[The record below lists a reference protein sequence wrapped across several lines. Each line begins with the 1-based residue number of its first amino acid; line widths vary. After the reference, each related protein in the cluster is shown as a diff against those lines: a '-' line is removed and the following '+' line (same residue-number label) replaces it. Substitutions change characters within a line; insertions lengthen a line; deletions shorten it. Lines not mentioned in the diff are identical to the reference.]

1 MSDVTEEKLCQSASQ
16 ERPSPHWSLEER
28 PTWTADVTARDLHKL
43 RVHRWFFFPHSF
55 APALVANLT
64 AEWNL
69 PKGAVIADPYCG
81 AGTTLVAAQQL
92 GLSVIGWDLS
102 PLAVFASRV
111 KLAHL
116 DGSALCGA
124 WAEIAVSARRQ
135 QDGLGLEA
143 CEELVRRAI
152 PDDSLSVLL
161 RLWSTIAEMQRRVDA
176 QPNEAK
182 GSALH
187 WDALRL
193 AILAELPSFSRLTR
207 KGGWLAKTEPA
218 ANVSQVF
225 DRVAARVRMMAVDL
239 ADVAPSACRE
249 FPAQIDLADARALPS
264 HSASVDAIITSPPYP
279 NRHDY
284 TRMFGIELAFGFL
297 DDQGIRQLR
306 HQSVSSHPE
315 ARPNRPDQDGYAE
328 PAALT
333 MMINE
338 IAARIDDGHKRR
350 MSLMLSG
357 YFLDM
362 WFSLREAHR
371 ILRSGGYAAY
381 VVGNARYKGVA
392 IEVDT
397 LVGELAENIGF
408 AVDHVY
414 VARRRGNSAQQM
426 KNYGRQPQRESV
438 VVLRRL

>member
-1 MSDVTEEKLCQSASQ
+1 MSDVAEERLHQSASQ
-16 ERPSPHWSLEER
+16 ERPSPRWRLEER
-28 PTWTADVTARDLHKL
+28 PTWTADVTARDLHNL

-55 APALVANLT
+55 APAVVAN
-64 AEWNL
+64 
-69 PKGAVIADPYCG
+69 PYCG

-116 DGSALCGA
+116 DPGALCDA
-124 WAEIAVSARRQ
+124 WAEITASVRREQ
-135 QDGLGLEA
+135 EVPCLDA
-143 CEELVRRAI
+143 CEDLVRRAI
-152 PDDSLSVLL
+152 PDDSLSALL
-161 RLWSTIAEMQRRVDA
+161 RLWSTIATMQSRVDD
-176 QPNEAK
+176 QSNEAQA
-182 GSALH
+182 SAMH

-218 ANVSQVF
+218 AGASQVL
-225 DRVAARVRMMAVDL
+225 DRVASRVRMMALDL
-239 ADVAPSACRE
+239 ADGADSRLRVS
-249 FPAQIDLADARALPS
+249 PAKIELADARALPFQ
-264 HSASVDAIITSPPYP
+264 SAGADAIITSPPYP

-284 TRMFGIELAFGFL
+284 TRMFGVELAFGFL
-297 DDQGIRQLR
+297 DDHSIRQLR
-306 HQSVSSHPE
+306 YQSVSSHPE
-315 ARPNRPDQDGYAE
+315 ARPNRPDQSGYTE
-328 PAALT
+328 PPSLT
-333 MMINE
+333 TTINE

-350 MSLMLSG
+350 MSQMLSG
-357 YFLDM
+357 YFLDI
-362 WFSLREAHR
+362 WLSLREAHR
-371 ILRSGGYAAY
+371 ILRPGGHAAY

-397 LVGELAENIGF
+397 LVGGLAENIGF

-438 VVLRRL
+438 VVLRRS